1 MFLAKPDESLIEH
14 AENALKCR
22 FILKYE

>member
-1 MFLAKPDESLIEH
+1 MLLAKPDESLIEH